1 MKSSAFTLHWGD
13 RLAAL
18 NRAYAGGDAA
28 AFSTALRALHEDGA
42 TQSVPVLADVMKVS
56 EDLHEALSRFRSD
69 SRLAALAHQEIPDAR
84 LRLDHVLTLTEEAA
98 HRTMD
103 LVESSLPLADATV
116 RNATALLGSLDGS
129 SQQDVR
135 RFVEETRGNL
145 ESVRANLSQMMLAQS
160 YQDLT
165 GQILRGVRRLIVE
178 VEAALNELARL
189 TGAKLGA
196 SSISPASL
204 EGPAIPGVSRNAVTA
219 QSDVD
224 DLMAGLGI

>member
-1 MKSSAFTLHWGD
+1 
-13 RLAAL
+13 
-18 NRAYAGGDAA
+18 
-28 AFSTALRALHEDGA
+28 
-42 TQSVPVLADVMKVS
+42 
-56 EDLHEALSRFRSD
+56 
-69 SRLAALAHQEIPDAR
+69 
-84 LRLDHVLTLTEEAA
+84 
-98 HRTMD
+98 MD

-116 RNATALLGSLDGS
+116 RNATGLLASLDTS

-145 ESVRANLSQMMLAQS
+145 ELVRANLSQMMLAQS

-178 VEAALNELARL
+178 VEAALGELARL
-189 TGAKLGA
+189 TGAKPGA
-196 SSISPASL
+196 SSDRMTSL
-204 EGPAIPGVSRNAVTA
+204 EGPAIPGVTHNAVTA